1 MEPPQEMALQSENA
15 RVARVAISVSRQDRA
30 MYVVSSQELP
40 KDAMSYLQLPYAMP
54 IRLHQ
59 AFKIRQPEKLP
70 NVLHVKNLVC

>member
-1 MEPPQEMALQSENA
+1 MALLSENVP
-15 RVARVAISVSRQDRA
+15 VARVAISVSRRDRA
-30 MYVVSSQELP
+30 MSVVSSQELQ
-40 KDAMSYLQLPYAMP
+40 KDAMPHLQLPYAMP